1 MTFHAVPK
9 PTLRK
14 KKKIIINLPSFELA
28 KRVIKVNSNE
38 SKTYV
43 VVTHLKRLTEALL
56 MSFHNIRYVDLEV
69 SAHDLQVGCIGFEFR
84 SG

>member
-38 SKTYV
+38 SNTYV
-43 VVTHLKRLTEALL
+43 VGTHLKRLTEALL

-69 SAHDLQVGCIGFEFR
+69 SAHDLQVRCIGFEFR
-84 SG
+84 LG